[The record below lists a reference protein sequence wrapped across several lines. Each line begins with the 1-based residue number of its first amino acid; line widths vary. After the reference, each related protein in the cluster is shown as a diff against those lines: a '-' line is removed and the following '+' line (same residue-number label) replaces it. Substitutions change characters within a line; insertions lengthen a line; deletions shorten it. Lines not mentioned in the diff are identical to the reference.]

1 MKHIGLLLA
10 LPVLLSACEVQGT
23 RLPPVGLAPP
33 EPAAEAVSDACGA
46 SRFAA
51 LVGQPKSVVDRTTFP
66 QGSRVILPGTAVT
79 MDYREER
86 LNVLIDGNATVER
99 VYCG

>member
-1 MKHIGLLLA
+1 MKRIGLLLSLPA
-10 LPVLLSACEVQGT
+10 LLAACAVQGT
-23 RLPPVGLAPP
+23 RLPPVGLTP
-33 EPAAEAVSDACGA
+33 EPAADVASDACGA

-66 QGSRVILPGTAVT
+66 PGSRVILPGTAVT
-79 MDYREER
+79 MEYREDR